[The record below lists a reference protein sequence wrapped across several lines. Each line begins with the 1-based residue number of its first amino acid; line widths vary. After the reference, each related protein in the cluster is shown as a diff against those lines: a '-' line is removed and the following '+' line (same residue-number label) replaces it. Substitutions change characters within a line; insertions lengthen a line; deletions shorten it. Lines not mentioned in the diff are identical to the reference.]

1 MRMALVTLCR
11 SKPQCVTMNYD
22 LPLPPVQEK
31 NVDSDALAG
40 KVGRIYMPPQKVDT
54 IALNKMKGLK
64 RERRQATGERKQ
76 ANASGLAPKQSRR
89 EAVAAVEED

>member
-1 MRMALVTLCR
+1 
-11 SKPQCVTMNYD
+11 
-22 LPLPPVQEK
+22 VQEK
-31 NVDSDALAG
+31 NVDSDALVG